1 MSATPSVLF
10 LTVAGAGAGLGH
22 VKRCAALGSALAGL
36 GAHVRFAVAGDAERL
51 GTMGLPLPGLEA
63 LQWTGA
69 ARLALGAVER
79 FRADLVVVD
88 AYGATDDLLRALRT
102 RGALVAAI
110 DDLSDRELPVD
121 VVVNGAYHAERSPYA
136 DVPGRLLLLGPRYAL
151 LDPAFAELPRR
162 AIRPAVSRVLVTLGG
177 EDAGTA
183 LDAAVAAVERA
194 LPMAAI
200 DLVAGPFAHA
210 GFARGSRVETPRVET
225 PRIETHRGL
234 PSLRGLLLEADIAV
248 TGAGMTLYECLAA
261 GTPAVAVPLA
271 DNQRPNFDE
280 LTGVGLV
287 LPGQPDLS
295 AAVER
300 LASDA
305 PLRASMTERG
315 RAVVDGCGA
324 ARVATELLRAAAPV
338 APGSTPAR
346 GAA

>member
-1 MSATPSVLF
+1 MSVTPSVLF

-36 GAHVRFAVAGDAERL
+36 GARVRFAVAGDAEPL
-51 GTMGLPLPGLEA
+51 GTMGVPLPGLEG
-63 LQWTGA
+63 LQWRGA
-69 ARLALGAVER
+69 MQLALGDVER
-79 FRADLVVVD
+79 FRSDLVVVD

-102 RGALVAAI
+102 RAALVVAI

-121 VVVNGAYHAERSPYA
+121 VVVNGAYHAERRPYA
-136 DVPGRLLLLGPRYAL
+136 DVPGRLLLLGPRFVL

-200 DLVAGPFAHA
+200 DVVAGPFAHA
-210 GFARGSRVETPRVET
+210 GFARGSRVET
-225 PRIETHRGL
+225 HRGL
-234 PSLRGLLLEADIAV
+234 PSLRGLLLEADVAV

-261 GTPAVAVPLA
+261 GTPAVAVLVA
-271 DNQRPNFDE
+271 ENQRPNCDALAGE
-280 LTGVGLV
+280 GLV

-300 LASDA
+300 LAFDA

-315 RAVVDGCGA
+315 RAMVDGRGA
-324 ARVATELLRAAAPV
+324 ARVATELLRAAAAM

-346 GAA
+346 GPR